1 MTEIQVAI
9 MGFVMTGLWALIVI
23 LLRSNFS
30 ELKEGQ
36 KEIRNNMVGKEM
48 CAEKHKAI
56 EERSKGHAK
65 SIHHLFRIVS
75 GEVVVKGVV
84 EEADLD
90 GGHDGD

>member
-1 MTEIQVAI
+1 
-9 MGFVMTGLWALIVI
+9 
-23 LLRSNFS
+23 
-30 ELKEGQ
+30 
-36 KEIRNNMVGKEM
+36 MVVKEM

-65 SIHHLFRIVS
+65 NIHHLFRIVS